1 MDTQTEIKKVISVDL
16 GNTATSLKD
25 YKKHIDDLRGS
36 LLQLDETS
44 EEYKKI
50 SQEIKNEQDKLNE
63 VMKAG
68 KYDVDQAEG
77 SYNQLTKTMSE
88 LKKEW
93 KATGDEAR
101 RAELGQQILDI
112 NNQLKE
118 LDQSTGDFH
127 RSVGDYANA
136 FEQAFDKCLD
146 GVKNLDGP
154 IGDLGGTVKNLLPVI
169 KSVNQTAVAGLSGVN
184 R

>member
-1 MDTQTEIKKVISVDL
+1 MDSNNTEIKKVITVDL

-44 EEYKKI
+44 EEYKKV

-88 LKKEW
+88 L
-93 KATGDEAR
+93 
-101 RAELGQQILDI
+101 IL
-112 NNQLKE
+112 
-118 LDQSTGDFH
+118 
-127 RSVGDYANA
+127 
-136 FEQAFDKCLD
+136 QAM
-146 GVKNLDGP
+146 
-154 IGDLGGTVKNLLPVI
+154 IG
-169 KSVNQTAVAGLSGVN
+169 
-184 R
+184 